1 MGADVNTT
9 DTDAIVTL
17 ALEKG
22 YGLWVDTDMGEV
34 DLYGADLEETYNS
47 LAPGEGF
54 AVLGILTGEE
64 S

>member
-1 MGADVNTT
+1 MNTT
-9 DTDAIVTL
+9 DTAAIVTM
-17 ALEKG
+17 ALENN

-34 DLYGADLEETYNS
+34 DLYGSDLSETYDN

-54 AVLGILTGEE
+54 AVLGILTKEE

>member
-1 MGADVNTT
+1 MNTT

-17 ALEKG
+17 ALKKG

-34 DLYGADLEETYNS
+34 DLYGADLSETWDS
-47 LAPGEGF
+47 LSPGEGF
-54 AVLGILTGEE
+54 AVLGILTKEE

>member
-1 MGADVNTT
+1 MNTT
-9 DTDAIVTL
+9 DTAAIVTM
-17 ALEKG
+17 AIKGG

-34 DLYGADLEETYNS
+34 DLYGADLSETYDN

-54 AVLGILTGEE
+54 AVLGILTKEE

>member
-1 MGADVNTT
+1 MNTT
-9 DTDAIVTL
+9 DTSAIVTL

-34 DLYGADLEETYNS
+34 DLYGADLEETWDS
-47 LAPGEGF
+47 LSPGGGF
-54 AVLGILTGEE
+54 SVLGILTKEE